1 MSTPYVGQITL
12 FGGNFAPVNYAMCAG
27 QTIPITQNE
36 VLFDLIGTTYGG
48 DGQTTYKLPDL
59 RGRVPL
65 HQGTA
70 SSGTPYIVGQV
81 LGAESVTLTGLQ
93 LPAHTH
99 TAQVSLN
106 GTTDSPAGAFPA
118 TDPAGNVAQ
127 FFTGAANAQMSDAA
141 IAVAGA
147 NQPHYNIQPVLAV
160 TFIIAMF
167 GVFPS
172 QN

>member
-1 MSTPYVGQITL
+1 MSSPYVGQITL
-12 FGGNFAPVNYAMCAG
+12 FGGNFAPIDYAVCAG
-27 QTIPITQNE
+27 QTIPISQNE
-36 VLFDLIGTTYGG
+36 VLFQLIGTTYGG
-48 DGQTTYKLPDL
+48 DGQTTYQLPDL

-70 SSGTPYIVGQV
+70 SSGTTYVIGEV
-81 LGAESVTLTGLQ
+81 LGAESVTLNGMQ
-93 LPAHTH
+93 IPAHTH
-99 TAQVSLN
+99 AAQASPN
-106 GTTDSPAGAFPA
+106 GTTDSPVGAFAA

-127 FFTGAANAQMSDAA
+127 FFTGAANAQMGDAA
-141 IAVAGA
+141 IAGAGG
-147 NQPHYNIQPVLAV
+147 NQPHNNIQPVLAV

>member
-12 FGGNFAPVNYAMCAG
+12 FGGNFAPQNYAMCAG

-36 VLFDLIGTTYGG
+36 ALFALIGTTYGG
-48 DGQTTYKLPDL
+48 DGQTTYQLPDL

-70 SSGTPYIVGQV
+70 SSGTTYVIGQV
-81 LGAESVTLTGLQ
+81 LGAESVTLTGPQ
-93 LPAHTH
+93 IPAHTH
-99 TAQVSLN
+99 TAQVSPN
-106 GTTDSPAGAFPA
+106 GTTDSPVGAFSA

-127 FFTGAANAQMSDAA
+127 FFTGAANAQMNSAA
-141 IAVAGA
+141 IAGAGGG
-147 NQPHYNIQPVLAV
+147 QPHNNIQPVLAV

-167 GVFPS
+167 GIFPS

>member
-12 FGGNFAPVNYAMCAG
+12 FGGNFAPQNYALCAG
-27 QTIPITQNE
+27 QTLSIAQNE
-36 VLFDLIGTTYGG
+36 VLFNLIGTIYGG
-48 DGQTTYKLPDL
+48 DGQTTYQLPDL

-70 SSGTPYIVGQV
+70 SSGTTYVVGQV

-93 LPAHTH
+93 IPAHTH

-106 GTTDSPAGAFPA
+106 GTTDSPVGAFAA

-127 FFTGAANAQMSDAA
+127 FCTGAANAQMNAAA
-141 IAVAGA
+141 IAGAGGS
-147 NQPHYNIQPVLAV
+147 QPHNNIQPVLAV
-160 TFIIAMF
+160 TFVIALF

>member
-12 FGGNFAPVNYAMCAG
+12 FGGTFAPVNYAQCAG
-27 QTIPITQNE
+27 QTLAISQNA

-48 DGQTTYKLPDL
+48 DGQTTFRLPDL

-70 SSGTPYIVGQV
+70 SSGTTYVIGEV

-93 LPAHTH
+93 IPAHTH

-106 GTTDSPAGAFPA
+106 GTTDSPVGAFPA

-141 IAVAGA
+141 IAGAGGS
-147 NQPHYNIQPVLAV
+147 QPHNNIQPVLAV

>member
-1 MSTPYVGQITL
+1 
-12 FGGNFAPVNYAMCAG
+12 
-27 QTIPITQNE
+27 

-48 DGQTTYKLPDL
+48 DGQTTYRLPDL

-70 SSGTPYIVGQV
+70 SSGTNYVVGEV
-81 LGAESVTLTGLQ
+81 LGAESVTLTGQ
-93 LPAHTH
+93 QIPAHTH
-99 TAQVSLN
+99 AAHVSPN
-106 GTTDSPAGAFPA
+106 GTTDSPVGAFSA

-127 FFTGAANAQMSDAA
+127 FFTGPANAQMSDAA
-141 IAVAGA
+141 IAGAGGS
-147 NQPHYNIQPVLAV
+147 QPHNNIQPVLAV

-167 GVFPS
+167 GIFPS